1 MILISDLF
9 SDEYME
15 RLQRPGSGLEHGE
28 VSDGPIAC
36 PLCTKTFTLW
46 SHYEAH
52 KKCHQKLKQRQYP
65 CQTCGKVSSNN
76 WTHMDLSTDCGHLD
90 IYIGQQQEY
99 ASENSQG
106 CPTLSVF
113 ALWSLLST
121 ESSPPVSIY

>member
-65 CQTCGKVSSNN
+65 CQTCGKVSINN
-76 WTHMDLSTDCGHLD
+76 L
-90 IYIGQQQEY
+90 
-99 ASENSQG
+99 
-106 CPTLSVF
+106 
-113 ALWSLLST
+113 
-121 ESSPPVSIY
+121 

>member
-1 MILISDLF
+1 MF

-65 CQTCGKVSSNN
+65 CQTCGKVSNHHSEYTELNI
-76 WTHMDLSTDCGHLD
+76 DCGHLD
-90 IYIGQQQEY
+90 IYIGQQPEH
-99 ASENSQG
+99 APENSQG
-106 CPTLSVF
+106 CPAIPVY
-113 ALWSLLST
+113 ALRSLL
-121 ESSPPVSIY
+121 

>member
-1 MILISDLF
+1 
-9 SDEYME
+9 ME

-65 CQTCGKVSSNN
+65 CQTCGKVRNKRFKYTN
-76 WTHMDLSTDCGHLD
+76 
-90 IYIGQQQEY
+90 IYMELKID
-99 ASENSQG
+99 
-106 CPTLSVF
+106 
-113 ALWSLLST
+113 
-121 ESSPPVSIY
+121 